1 MNIGVLRESAPGERR
16 VSVTPA
22 VAASL
27 LKLRCSV
34 QVEAGCGV
42 EAGFSDQSY
51 VAAGASVVG
60 REEIFTRGDILCGVR
75 FGAANPR
82 RRGEMEAGGVGDLP
96 KLRRGQILIA
106 LCDSLGEEAAESNRE
121 LASSGAT
128 VFALELVPRLTR
140 AQSMDVLSSQAMI
153 SGYKAAL
160 VAASSLPRL
169 VPMFTTAAG
178 TIKAAKALVLG
189 AGVAG
194 LQAIATLRRLG
205 AIVSA
210 YDVRAAVKEQIES
223 LGGRVV
229 DLTAFG
235 GPVASGA
242 EDKGGYA
249 KALDESFYQ
258 QQRAALAKVCAQQEI
273 VISTAAVPGRRS
285 PLLITR
291 AAVESMAPGAVIVD
305 LAAERGGNCELA
317 TPDQDVLHQGV
328 RILGPINLPST
339 VPTDASQMFAR
350 NVLAFLTPILAG
362 RKEGSDSGLPPL
374 DLEDEV
380 IRESLLCAEGAIV
393 SSRAAGRPG
402 GSTPSTPAV
411 SESPKDG
418 VVRLG

>member
-1 MNIGVLRESAPGERR
+1 MNIGVLREAAPGERR

-22 VAASL
+22 AVASL
-27 LKLRCSV
+27 LKLKCSV
-34 QVEAGCGV
+34 SVEEGCGA
-42 EAGFSDQSY
+42 EAGFPDEAY
-51 VAAGASVVG
+51 RAAGASLAD
-60 REEIFTRGDILCGVR
+60 REAIFAKSAILCGVR
-75 FGAANPR
+75 FGAASPGGRPGGQEEWR
-82 RRGEMEAGGVGDLP
+82 RLRG
-96 KLRRGQILIA
+96 GQILLA
-106 LCDSLGEEAAESNRE
+106 LCDCLGEEAAEANRA

-128 VFALELVPRLTR
+128 VFALELVPRITR
-140 AQSMDVLSSQAMI
+140 AQSMDVLSSQATI

-160 VAASSLPRL
+160 LAATSLPRL

-223 LGGRVV
+223 LGGRFV
-229 DLTAFG
+229 DLAAFG

-242 EDKGGYA
+242 EDRGGYA

-258 QQRAALAKVCAQQEI
+258 QQREALAKVCAQQEI
-273 VISTAAVPGRRS
+273 VVSTAAVPGRRS

-291 AAVESMAPGAVIVD
+291 AAVEAMAPGAVIVD

-317 TPDQDVLHQGV
+317 KPDSEVVHHGV
-328 RILGPINLPST
+328 RILGPTNLPST

-350 NVLAFLTPILAG
+350 NVLAFLTPILAAPRKGDG
-362 RKEGSDSGLPPL
+362 RGPLATDLVSDLAWDLALDLAL

-380 IRESLLCAEGAIV
+380 IRETRLCAEGAIV
-393 SSRAAGRPG
+393 SGRAAGRPAG
-402 GSTPSTPAV
+402 AA
-411 SESPKDG
+411 
-418 VVRLG
+418 